1 MIQDENLKKNEN
13 TQEVAAEEKPIDPA
27 PIKGLG
33 DLGVDSLPV
42 TSYWQDVV
50 RLFLKN
56 KVAVIGLIMMV
67 IIIFMCCAAPLFT
80 KYDPVA
86 DIEFYNVQQHPGGDH
101 FLGTDHIGRDVWARL
116 LYGGR
121 TSVLTGVLVALFA
134 GAIGVTVG
142 LVAGYYGG
150 TIDSLMMRFTDIM
163 LSFPFL
169 ILAIAIMAALG
180 SSQRNI
186 IISLAITS
194 WPGFARLTRSQVLSI
209 RHTEYVEAAKVAG
222 FSDARIIFRHVLPNC
237 MGTIIIQLTLSI
249 GGAILSAAGLAYLG
263 MSPNVAKPEWGAML
277 NDGKPYLRTHSYLTT
292 IPGVAIS
299 ITVLAINWIGDG
311 LRDAFD
317 PKMRK

>member
-1 MIQDENLKKNEN
+1 MNQDNDKKRRD
-13 TQEVAAEEKPIDPA
+13 EKLPQA
-27 PIKGLG
+27 PESAGKEIGG
-33 DLGVDSLPV
+33 EALPV
-42 TSYWQDVV
+42 TNYWANVV
-50 RLFLKN
+50 RLFFKN
-56 KVAVIGLIMMV
+56 KMAVVGLVMMI

-86 DIEFYNVQQHPGGDH
+86 DMEYYNVKQPPGGDH
-101 FLGTDHIGRDVWARL
+101 WLGTDHVGRDVWSRL

-134 GAIGVTVG
+134 GVIGVTVG
-142 LVAGYYGG
+142 LVAGYFGG
-150 TIDSLMMRFTDIM
+150 VIDAVLMRFTDIM
-163 LSFPFL
+163 LSFPFM

-186 IISLAITS
+186 VISLAVTS
-194 WPGFARLTRSQVLSI
+194 WPGFARLTRSQVLTIKNS
-209 RHTEYVEAAKVAG
+209 EYVESAKVAG
-222 FSDARIIFRHVLPNC
+222 FKNARIIFKHVLPNC
-237 MGTIIIQLTLSI
+237 MGTFIIQLTLTI

-263 MSPNVAKPEWGAML
+263 MSPNIAEPEWGAML
-277 NDGKPYLRTHSYLTT
+277 NDGKPYLQTHAYLTT
-292 IPGVAIS
+292 IPGIAIS